1 MGYSV
6 KWVEENLG
14 VTRKALRGFEQIGL
28 MPKNKDRKARDYDDG
43 DLDRIW
49 SIRVLQGMG
58 YTLKEIVEMAHKD
71 DFVFEQSLGL
81 KIEELEAKKRKI
93 EQHLGYARTIKFT
106 GRFPCRPIAMGGIKF
121 EDFYEQSLEKWNI
134 ENDPQAIEYQKIA
147 ESFLSKSSDE
157 MENTDIGRML
167 SVIEKVATMGIDTIL
182 VEYVL
187 PRALAQKMEYGIS
200 HPEVQ
205 LMVKM
210 LYENLKSIKQMET
223 MSINEFARIVAS
235 SFVAGDIAKIKTN
248 NFSEQESKFIAEAI
262 AYFGGYENYDAL
274 VEEEYGYGSREEKH
288 Y

>member
-1 MGYSV
+1 
-6 KWVEENLG
+6 
-14 VTRKALRGFEQIGL
+14 
-28 MPKNKDRKARDYDDG
+28 
-43 DLDRIW
+43 
-49 SIRVLQGMG
+49 
-58 YTLKEIVEMAHKD
+58 
-71 DFVFEQSLGL
+71 
-81 KIEELEAKKRKI
+81 
-93 EQHLGYARTIKFT
+93 
-106 GRFPCRPIAMGGIKF
+106 MGGIKF